1 MSMFRLP
8 KFMLKFRPTP
18 PIPQNVTVFGD
29 RVFKEVIG
37 VGFYPSRAYP
47 YRASILLRNGFL
59 IKRDS
64 HKQAQM

>member
-1 MSMFRLP
+1 
-8 KFMLKFRPTP
+8 
-18 PIPQNVTVFGD
+18 VTVFGD
-29 RVFKEVIG
+29 RVFKEVIE

-64 HKQAQM
+64 HKQAQMYLSLLWGDIQ